1 MANSFESLNLINEL
15 LESLK
20 DIGVEGVT
28 TVLQNARSK
37 TLTLNDANVEFT
49 LKMVSNHYK
58 RPMEEFINTR
68 SRDGKRRNAI
78 AFCVYYLHN
87 DFKYSFG
94 QLQYVFKMD
103 KSWLSRLNSLIKKDG
118 KRKNSVNYEV
128 KNKFDS
134 IIKDYITQ
142 KENYGN

>member
-1 MANSFESLNLINEL
+1 MANSFESVNLISEL

-20 DIGVEGVT
+20 DLGVEGVT

-37 TLTLNDANVEFT
+37 TLTLNDENVEFI

-58 RPMEEFINTR
+58 KPMESFINTR

-87 DFKYSFG
+87 EFHYSFG

-103 KSWLSRLNSLIKKDG
+103 KSWLSRLNAMIKKDG
-118 KRKNSVNYEV
+118 KRKGSSNYEV
-128 KNKFDS
+128 KQKFDS
-134 IIKDYITQ
+134 IIKDYKNT
-142 KENYGN
+142 KG

>member
-20 DIGVEGVT
+20 DLGVEGVT

-37 TLTLNDANVEFT
+37 TLTLNDSNVEFT

-68 SRDGKRRNAI
+68 SRDGRRRNAI
-78 AFCVYYLHN
+78 AFCIYYLHN
-87 DFKYSFG
+87 EFHYSFG

-103 KSWLSRLNSLIKKDG
+103 KSWLSRLNAMIKKDG
-118 KRKNSVNYEV
+118 KRKGSSNYEV
-128 KNKFDS
+128 KQKFDS
-134 IIKDYITQ
+134 IIKDYKNT
-142 KENYGN
+142 KG

>member
-20 DIGVEGVT
+20 DLGVEGVT

-37 TLTLNDANVEFT
+37 TLTLNDSNVEFT

-68 SRDGKRRNAI
+68 SRDGRRRNAI
-78 AFCVYYLHN
+78 AFCIYYLHN
-87 DFKYSFG
+87 EFHYSFG

-103 KSWLSRLNSLIKKDG
+103 KSWLSRLNSTIKNDG
-118 KRKNSVNYEV
+118 KRRGNVNYEV
-128 KNKFDS
+128 KQKFDS
-134 IIKDYITQ
+134 IIKEYKTQ
-142 KENYGN
+142 KENYGK

>member
-20 DIGVEGVT
+20 DLGVEGVT

-37 TLTLNDANVEFT
+37 TLTYDKDVEFT

-68 SRDGKRRNAI
+68 SRDGRRRNAI
-78 AFCVYYLHN
+78 AFCVYYLKN
-87 DFKYSFG
+87 DFNYSLG

-103 KSWLSRLNSLIKKDG
+103 KSWLSRLNAMIKKDG
-118 KRKNSVNYEV
+118 KRKGSSNYEV
-128 KNKFDS
+128 KQKFDL
-134 IIKDYITQ
+134 IIKEYKNI
-142 KENYGN
+142 KG